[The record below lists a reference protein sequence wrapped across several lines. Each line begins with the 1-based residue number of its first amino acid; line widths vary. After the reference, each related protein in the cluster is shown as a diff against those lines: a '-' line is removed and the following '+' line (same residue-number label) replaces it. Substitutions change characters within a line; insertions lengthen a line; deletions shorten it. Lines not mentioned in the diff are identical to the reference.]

1 MLIKFD
7 EKYLTISSEITNY
20 AKREEMEKIQQ
31 LCGEI
36 VEVIKSV
43 RERRVVKVLII
54 YRFLTTTATRSEPYR
69 RTANLGGC

>member
-1 MLIKFD
+1 MIGLGFGTGNFGKQDDLKGGFNMLIKFD

-43 RERRVVKVLII
+43 RERRVVKV
-54 YRFLTTTATRSEPYR
+54 
-69 RTANLGGC
+69 

>member
-1 MLIKFD
+1 MLIKLD

-20 AKREEMEKIQQ
+20 AKRDAYCNDVYRAAFGGSFIKREEMEKIQQ

-43 RERRVVKVLII
+43 RERRVVKV
-54 YRFLTTTATRSEPYR
+54 
-69 RTANLGGC
+69 

>member
-36 VEVIKSV
+36 VEVIKSEKSGAFYIKK
-43 RERRVVKVLII
+43 ERRRKEQC
-54 YRFLTTTATRSEPYR
+54 F
-69 RTANLGGC
+69 

>member
-31 LCGEI
+31 LCG
-36 VEVIKSV
+36 KLL
-43 RERRVVKVLII
+43 K
-54 YRFLTTTATRSEPYR
+54 
-69 RTANLGGC
+69 

>member
-36 VEVIKSV
+36 VEVIKSD
-43 RERRVVKVLII
+43 RERRVVKV
-54 YRFLTTTATRSEPYR
+54 
-69 RTANLGGC
+69 

>member
-1 MLIKFD
+1 MSLTTGYLDYNNSKAENQGGFNMLIKFD

-43 RERRVVKVLII
+43 RERRVVK
-54 YRFLTTTATRSEPYR
+54 A
-69 RTANLGGC
+69 

>member
-7 EKYLTISSEITNY
+7 EKYLTISAEITNY

-43 RERRVVKVLII
+43 REIG
-54 YRFLTTTATRSEPYR
+54 RFFI
-69 RTANLGGC
+69 

>member
-7 EKYLTISSEITNY
+7 EKYLTISAEITNY

-31 LCGEI
+31 LYGEI

-43 RERRVVKVLII
+43 RERRVVKV
-54 YRFLTTTATRSEPYR
+54 
-69 RTANLGGC
+69 

>member
-43 RERRVVKVLII
+43 REIERFFIYFYIKERRRKEQC
-54 YRFLTTTATRSEPYR
+54 F
-69 RTANLGGC
+69 